1 MLRELSVSGY
11 RSLRQVSLELSP
23 LTVVVGANGTG
34 KTNLYQALQ
43 LIASAAQGTLAQLL
57 AAQGG
62 LPSAMWAG
70 PRRKQESHR
79 IELSID
85 LEDLAFEL
93 ELGVVPPPQGPF
105 ALDPDVKE
113 ERVLVRDGTKLHT
126 IAERKATSAWSR
138 DAEGK
143 RTTFPFQLWGGESML
158 AQVVEPQRFPLLAE
172 LRVRLGQW
180 RFYHAFRTDA
190 DAPARHPQVGVRTPA
205 LAHDGRDLAA
215 ALTTIRHIG
224 DEAALDEAV
233 SRAFHDASLELTSD
247 SGRFSFRLQVP
258 GLLRPLEPSEASDGT
273 LRFLFLLAALLSPRP
288 PPFLALN
295 EPETSLHPDMLEP
308 LSRLILSA
316 SKRGQ
321 VFVVTHS
328 DALARFL
335 AGATVFTLQKEAGAT
350 TLAPS

>member
-1 MLRELSVSGY
+1 MLRELRVSGY
-11 RSLRQVSLELSP
+11 RSLRQIALELSP

-43 LIASAAQGTLAQLL
+43 LLASAAQGTLAQFL

-79 IELSID
+79 IELRID
-85 LEDLAFEL
+85 LEDLLFEL
-93 ELGVVPPPQGPF
+93 ELGVIPPPQGAF
-105 ALDPDVKE
+105 ALDPDVKQ
-113 ERVLVRDGTKLHT
+113 ERLLVPDGGKLHSV
-126 IAERKATSAWSR
+126 AERSGNSAWSR
-138 DAEGK
+138 DAEG
-143 RTTFPFQLWGGESML
+143 RRAAFPFQLWGGESML

-172 LRVRLGQW
+172 LRARLGRW

-190 DAPARHPQVGVRTPA
+190 DAPARQPQIGVRTPA

-215 ALTTIRHIG
+215 ALMTIREIG
-224 DEAALDEAV
+224 DGAALADAV
-233 SRAFHDASLELTSD
+233 SRAFHDASLDLTSD

-295 EPETSLHPDMLEP
+295 EPETSLHPDMVEP
-308 LSRLILSA
+308 LSRLIVSA

-328 DALARFL
+328 DALARSL
-335 AGATVFTLQKEAGAT
+335 EGATVHTLQKHGGAT
-350 TLAPS
+350 SIA

>member
-1 MLRELSVSGY
+1 MLRELRVSGY
-11 RSLRQVSLELSP
+11 RSLRQIALELSP

-43 LIASAAQGTLAQLL
+43 LLASAAQGTLAQFL

-70 PRRKQESHR
+70 PRRRQESHR
-79 IELSID
+79 IELWID
-85 LEDLAFEL
+85 LEDLVFERRP
-93 ELGVVPPPQGPF
+93 GVVPPPQGAF

-113 ERVLVRDGTKLHT
+113 ERVHVRDGSKLHSV
-126 IAERKATSAWSR
+126 AERKANSAWSR

-143 RTTFPFQLWGGESML
+143 RTPFPFQLWGGESML

-172 LRVRLGQW
+172 LRARLGRW
-180 RFYHAFRTDA
+180 RSYHAFRTDA
-190 DAPARHPQVGVRTPA
+190 DAPARQPQVGVRTPA

-215 ALTTIRHIG
+215 ALMTIREIG
-224 DEAALDEAV
+224 DRAALEEAV
-233 SRAFHDASLELTSD
+233 SRAFPGASLELTGEEE
-247 SGRFSFRLQVP
+247 GRFSFRLHVP
-258 GLLRPLEPSEASDGT
+258 GLLRPLEPTEASDGT

-288 PPFLALN
+288 PSFLALN

-308 LSRLILSA
+308 LSRLVVAA

-328 DALARFL
+328 DALARSL
-335 AGATVFTLQKEAGAT
+335 EGATVLHLQKREGAT
-350 TLAPS
+350 SIS